1 MDKRGFTLLEMVV
14 ATAIMG
20 IAVVGALSALA
31 GSARNAARVRDYDR
45 VTQLAELRMN
55 DMLLDDALPRGV
67 DLNGDFDPAASGGLE
82 SGWRAR
88 VTAFEAP
95 ASPQPGQY
103 SLDRIEME
111 VWWMAARQRRSI
123 TLEAYRRHILKPEDI
138 LPPEVAQ

>member
-20 IAVVGALSALA
+20 IAVVGVLSALA

-45 VTQLAELRMN
+45 VAQLAEQRMN
-55 DMLLDDALPRGV
+55 EMLLDDALPRGV
-67 DLNGDFDPAASGGLE
+67 ELSGDFDPAISGGLA

-88 VTAFEAP
+88 VTAFEKP
-95 ASPQPGQY
+95 TSPQAGQY

-111 VWWMAARQRRSI
+111 VWWMAAGQRRSI
-123 TLEAYRRHILKPEDI
+123 TLDAYRRHVLKPEDV
-138 LPPEVAQ
+138 LAEAMQ